1 MAGKYLAPR
10 TDTPGC
16 FPKGGDSI
24 RDKRRKVI
32 TISLAALFFL
42 LALGLTIYPVFS
54 SRYNEAHQSQIHT
67 EYQDAVQALP
77 DTAIPEA
84 RAKAQAYNDELWSS
98 IARYGSYSKDSVSS
112 AVEEYAQLL
121 DLTGT
126 GTMGYVHIPKL
137 AVSLPIY
144 HGTEEETLDR
154 GVGHL
159 IGSSLPIGGSSTHAI
174 LTGHS
179 GLASQKMFSD
189 LDKLEIGDTFYL
201 EVLNEIL
208 AYEVDQINTVL
219 PHDTAYLGLEGGK
232 DLCTL
237 VTCTPF
243 GVNTHRLLI
252 RGHRIAY
259 TPKDEES
266 PTTEPAETSEPVDST
281 WEQEYE
287 KGVYLQFRDIPEIGR
302 AVVSS
307 MSGNDGVGVL
317 AADGDAG
324 LPQLGGTFCHMCFC
338 GSQVQGHFQLD
349 SGNGNDP
356 EHVPLLAADAE

>member
-10 TDTPGC
+10 KNTPGG
-16 FPKGGDSI
+16 FPKGGNSI
-24 RDKRRKVI
+24 RGKRRKII
-32 TISLAALFFL
+32 TISLAVLFFL

-126 GTMGYVHIPKL
+126 GTMAYVHIPKL

-159 IGSSLPIGGSSTHAI
+159 IGSSLPIGGSSTHTI

-219 PHDTAYLGLEGGK
+219 PHDTAYLGLEEGK

-266 PTTEPAETSEPVDST
+266 PTTGPAETSEPVDST

-287 KGVYLQFRDIPEIGR
+287 KGVYFAIGVVVVICLILFLGWLMQRGESR
-302 AVVSS
+302 AS
-307 MSGNDGVGVL
+307 
-317 AADGDAG
+317 
-324 LPQLGGTFCHMCFC
+324 
-338 GSQVQGHFQLD
+338 
-349 SGNGNDP
+349 
-356 EHVPLLAADAE
+356 

>member
-10 TDTPGC
+10 KNTPGC
-16 FPKGGDSI
+16 RPKGGDPI
-24 RDKRRKVI
+24 RDKRRKII
-32 TISLAALFFL
+32 TVALAVLFFL

-126 GTMGYVHIPKL
+126 GTMAYVHIPKL

-159 IGSSLPIGGSSTHAI
+159 IGSSLPIGGGSTHAI

-219 PHDTAYLGLEGGK
+219 PHDTAYLGLEEGK

-287 KGVYLQFRDIPEIGR
+287 KGVYFAIGVVVIICLVLFLGWLMQRGESR
-302 AVVSS
+302 AS
-307 MSGNDGVGVL
+307 
-317 AADGDAG
+317 
-324 LPQLGGTFCHMCFC
+324 
-338 GSQVQGHFQLD
+338 
-349 SGNGNDP
+349 
-356 EHVPLLAADAE
+356 

>member
-16 FPKGGDSI
+16 CPKGENSI
-24 RDKRRKVI
+24 RDKRRKII
-32 TISLAALFFL
+32 TISLAVLFFL

-67 EYQDAVQALP
+67 EYQEAVNALP

-84 RAKAQAYNDELWSS
+84 RAAAQSYNKELWSS
-98 IARYGSYSKDSVSS
+98 IVQYGSYSKDSVTS
-112 AVEEYAQLL
+112 AMEEYAGLL

-159 IGSSLPIGGSSTHAI
+159 IGSSLPIGGGSTHAI

-201 EVLNEIL
+201 EGVSNFQLVQIGKHLDKLEIGDTFYLEVLNKFL

-219 PHDTAYLGLEGGK
+219 PHDTTYLGLEEGK

-259 TPKDEES
+259 TPEDEES
-266 PTTEPAETSEPVDST
+266 PSIEPAETSEPVDST

-287 KGVYLQFRDIPEIGR
+287 KGVYFAIG
-302 AVVSS
+302 VVVVICLILFLGWLMQRGESS
-307 MSGNDGVGVL
+307 AS
-317 AADGDAG
+317 
-324 LPQLGGTFCHMCFC
+324 
-338 GSQVQGHFQLD
+338 
-349 SGNGNDP
+349 
-356 EHVPLLAADAE
+356 

>member
-10 TDTPGC
+10 KNTPGG
-16 FPKGGDSI
+16 FPKGGNSI
-24 RDKRRKVI
+24 RGKRRKI
-32 TISLAALFFL
+32 TTISLAVLFFL

-126 GTMGYVHIPKL
+126 GTMAYVHIPKL

-159 IGSSLPIGGSSTHAI
+159 IGSSLPIGGGSTHAI

-189 LDKLEIGDTFYL
+189 LDKLEIGDAFYL

-219 PHDTAYLGLEGGK
+219 PHDTAYLGLEEGK

-287 KGVYLQFRDIPEIGR
+287 KGVYFAIGVVVIICLVLFLGWLMQRGESR
-302 AVVSS
+302 AS
-307 MSGNDGVGVL
+307 
-317 AADGDAG
+317 
-324 LPQLGGTFCHMCFC
+324 
-338 GSQVQGHFQLD
+338 
-349 SGNGNDP
+349 
-356 EHVPLLAADAE
+356 

>member
-10 TDTPGC
+10 KNTPGC
-16 FPKGGDSI
+16 RPKGGDPI
-24 RDKRRKVI
+24 RDKRRNYSTV
-32 TISLAALFFL
+32 SLAVLFFL

-54 SRYNEAHQSQIHT
+54 SRYNEAHQAQIHT
-67 EYQDAVQALP
+67 EYQDAVNALP

-84 RAKAQAYNDELWSS
+84 RAAAQSYNEELWSS
-98 IARYGSYSKDSVSS
+98 IVQYGSYSKDSVTS
-112 AVEEYAQLL
+112 AMEEYAGLL

-179 GLASQKMFSD
+179 GLASQKMLSD
-189 LDKLEIGDTFYL
+189 LDKLEVGDTFYL
-201 EVLNEIL
+201 EVLNEFL

-219 PHDTAYLGLEGGK
+219 PHDTAYLGLEEGK

-259 TPKDEES
+259 TPEDEES
-266 PTTEPAETSEPVDST
+266 PTIEPAETSEPVDST

-287 KGVYLQFRDIPEIGR
+287 KGVYFAIGVVVVICLILFLGWLMQRGESR
-302 AVVSS
+302 AS
-307 MSGNDGVGVL
+307 
-317 AADGDAG
+317 
-324 LPQLGGTFCHMCFC
+324 
-338 GSQVQGHFQLD
+338 
-349 SGNGNDP
+349 
-356 EHVPLLAADAE
+356 

>member
-10 TDTPGC
+10 APGC
-16 FPKGGDSI
+16 RPKGGDPI
-24 RDKRRKVI
+24 REKRRTII
-32 TISLAALFFL
+32 TISLAVLLFL
-42 LALGLTIYPVFS
+42 LALGLTVYPIFS

-67 EYQDAVQALP
+67 EYQDAVNALP

-84 RAKAQAYNDELWSS
+84 RAAAQSYNEELWSS
-98 IARYGSYSKDSVSS
+98 IVQYGSYSKDSVTS
-112 AVEEYAQLL
+112 AMEEYAGLL

-189 LDKLEIGDTFYL
+189 LDKLEVGDTFYL
-201 EVLNEIL
+201 EVLNEFL

-219 PHDTAYLGLEGGK
+219 PHDTAYLGLEEGK

-259 TPKDEES
+259 TPEDEES
-266 PTTEPAETSEPVDST
+266 PTIEPAETSEPVDST

-287 KGVYLQFRDIPEIGR
+287 KGVYFAIGVVVVICLILFLGWLMQRGESR
-302 AVVSS
+302 AS
-307 MSGNDGVGVL
+307 
-317 AADGDAG
+317 
-324 LPQLGGTFCHMCFC
+324 
-338 GSQVQGHFQLD
+338 
-349 SGNGNDP
+349 
-356 EHVPLLAADAE
+356 

>member
-16 FPKGGDSI
+16 CPKGENSI
-24 RDKRRKVI
+24 RDKRRKII
-32 TISLAALFFL
+32 TISLAVLFFL

-67 EYQDAVQALP
+67 EYQEAVNALP

-84 RAKAQAYNDELWSS
+84 RAAAQSYNKELWSS
-98 IARYGSYSKDSVSS
+98 IVQYGSYSKDSVTS
-112 AVEEYAQLL
+112 AMEEYAGLL

-201 EVLNEIL
+201 EVLNEFL

-219 PHDTAYLGLEGGK
+219 PHDTTYLGLEEGK

-243 GVNTHRLLI
+243 GVNTHRLLV
-252 RGHRIAY
+252 RGHRVAY
-259 TPKDEES
+259 TPEDEES
-266 PTTEPAETSEPVDST
+266 PTIEPAETSEPVDST

-287 KGVYLQFRDIPEIGR
+287 KGVYFAIGVIVVICLILFLGWLTQRGESR
-302 AVVSS
+302 AS
-307 MSGNDGVGVL
+307 
-317 AADGDAG
+317 
-324 LPQLGGTFCHMCFC
+324 
-338 GSQVQGHFQLD
+338 
-349 SGNGNDP
+349 
-356 EHVPLLAADAE
+356 

>member
-10 TDTPGC
+10 TPGC
-16 FPKGGDSI
+16 RPKGGNPI
-24 RDKRRKVI
+24 REKQRTII
-32 TISLAALFFL
+32 TIALAVLFFL
-42 LALGLTIYPVFS
+42 LALGLTVYPIFS
-54 SRYNEAHQSQIHT
+54 SRYNEVHQSQIHT

-77 DTAIPEA
+77 DTAVPEA
-84 RAKAQAYNDELWSS
+84 RAAAQAYNEKLWSS
-98 IARYGSYSKDSVSS
+98 IVRYGSYSKDSVTS
-112 AVEEYAQLL
+112 AVEEYVQLL

-137 AVSLPIY
+137 GVSLPIY

-189 LDKLEIGDTFYL
+189 LDKLEVGDTFYL
-201 EVLNEIL
+201 EVLNEFL

-219 PHDTAYLGLEGGK
+219 PHDTAYLGLEEGK

-259 TPKDEES
+259 TPEDEES
-266 PTTEPAETSEPVDST
+266 PTIEPAETSEPVDST

-287 KGVYLQFRDIPEIGR
+287 KGVYFAIGVVVVICLILFLGWLMQRGESR
-302 AVVSS
+302 AS
-307 MSGNDGVGVL
+307 
-317 AADGDAG
+317 
-324 LPQLGGTFCHMCFC
+324 
-338 GSQVQGHFQLD
+338 
-349 SGNGNDP
+349 
-356 EHVPLLAADAE
+356 

>member
-1 MAGKYLAPR
+1 MAGKYLTPR
-10 TDTPGC
+10 KNTPGC
-16 FPKGGDSI
+16 RPKGGDPI
-24 RDKRRKVI
+24 REKRRTII
-32 TISLAALFFL
+32 TISLAVLLFL
-42 LALGLTIYPVFS
+42 LALGLTVYPIFS

-67 EYQDAVQALP
+67 EYQDAVNALP

-84 RAKAQAYNDELWSS
+84 RAAAQSYNEELWSS
-98 IARYGSYSKDSVSS
+98 IIQYGSYSKDSVTS
-112 AVEEYAQLL
+112 AMEEYAGLL

-189 LDKLEIGDTFYL
+189 LDKLEVGDTFYL
-201 EVLNEIL
+201 EVLNEFL

-219 PHDTAYLGLEGGK
+219 PHDTAYLGLEEGK

-259 TPKDEES
+259 TPEDEES
-266 PTTEPAETSEPVDST
+266 PTIEPAETSEPVDST

-287 KGVYLQFRDIPEIGR
+287 KGVYFAIGVVVVICLILFLGWLMQRGESR
-302 AVVSS
+302 AS
-307 MSGNDGVGVL
+307 
-317 AADGDAG
+317 
-324 LPQLGGTFCHMCFC
+324 
-338 GSQVQGHFQLD
+338 
-349 SGNGNDP
+349 
-356 EHVPLLAADAE
+356 

>member
-10 TDTPGC
+10 KSTPGC
-16 FPKGGDSI
+16 RPKGGDPI
-24 RDKRRKVI
+24 RDKRRKII
-32 TISLAALFFL
+32 TISLAVLFFL
-42 LALGLTIYPVFS
+42 LALGLTVYPIFS
-54 SRYNEAHQSQIHT
+54 SRYNEVHQSLIHT
-67 EYQDAVQALP
+67 EYRNAVQALP

-84 RAKAQAYNDELWSS
+84 RAKAQAYNEELWSS
-98 IARYGSYSKDSVSS
+98 IVRYGSYSKNSVTS

-137 AVSLPIY
+137 AVTLPIC
-144 HGTEEETLDR
+144 HGTEEETLER

-159 IGSSLPIGGSSTHAI
+159 IGSSLPIGGSSTHTI

-189 LDKLEIGDTFYL
+189 LDKLEVGDTFYL
-201 EVLNEIL
+201 EVLNEVL

-219 PHDTAYLGLEGGK
+219 PHDTTYLGLEENK

-243 GVNTHRLLI
+243 GANTHRLLV
-252 RGHRIAY
+252 RGHRISY
-259 TPKDEES
+259 TPEDSEN
-266 PTTEPAETSEPVDST
+266 PTTELAETNETVDST

-287 KGVYLQFRDIPEIGR
+287 KGVYFAIGIV
-302 AVVSS
+302 ALICLILFIIWLTQK
-307 MSGNDGVGVL
+307 GENN
-317 AADGDAG
+317 AA
-324 LPQLGGTFCHMCFC
+324 
-338 GSQVQGHFQLD
+338 
-349 SGNGNDP
+349 
-356 EHVPLLAADAE
+356 

>member
-10 TDTPGC
+10 KNTPGC
-16 FPKGGDSI
+16 RPKGGDPI
-24 RDKRRKVI
+24 REKRRTII
-32 TISLAALFFL
+32 TISLAVLLFL
-42 LALGLTIYPVFS
+42 LALGLTVYPIFS

-67 EYQDAVQALP
+67 EYQDAVNALP

-84 RAKAQAYNDELWSS
+84 RAAAQSYNEELWSS
-98 IARYGSYSKDSVSS
+98 IVQYGSYSKDSVTS
-112 AVEEYAQLL
+112 AMEEYAGLL

-189 LDKLEIGDTFYL
+189 LDKLEVGDTFYL
-201 EVLNEIL
+201 EVLNEFL

-219 PHDTAYLGLEGGK
+219 PHDTAYLGLEEGK

-259 TPKDEES
+259 TPEDEES
-266 PTTEPAETSEPVDST
+266 PTIEPAETSEPVDST

-287 KGVYLQFRDIPEIGR
+287 KGVYFAIGVVVVICLILFLGWLMQRGESR
-302 AVVSS
+302 AS
-307 MSGNDGVGVL
+307 
-317 AADGDAG
+317 
-324 LPQLGGTFCHMCFC
+324 
-338 GSQVQGHFQLD
+338 
-349 SGNGNDP
+349 
-356 EHVPLLAADAE
+356 

>member
-16 FPKGGDSI
+16 CPKGENSI
-24 RDKRRKVI
+24 RDKRRKII
-32 TISLAALFFL
+32 TISLAVLFFL
-42 LALGLTIYPVFS
+42 LALGLTIYPLFS

-67 EYQDAVQALP
+67 EYQEAVNALP

-84 RAKAQAYNDELWSS
+84 RAAAQSYNKELWSS
-98 IARYGSYSKDSVSS
+98 IVQYGSYSKDSVTS
-112 AVEEYAQLL
+112 AMEEYAGLL

-159 IGSSLPIGGSSTHAI
+159 IGSSLPIGGGSTHAI

-201 EVLNEIL
+201 EVLNKFL

-219 PHDTAYLGLEGGK
+219 PHDTTYLGLEEGK

-259 TPKDEES
+259 TPEDEES
-266 PTTEPAETSEPVDST
+266 PSIEPAETSEPVDST

-287 KGVYLQFRDIPEIGR
+287 KGVYFAIGVIVVICLILFLGWLTQRGESR
-302 AVVSS
+302 AS
-307 MSGNDGVGVL
+307 
-317 AADGDAG
+317 
-324 LPQLGGTFCHMCFC
+324 
-338 GSQVQGHFQLD
+338 
-349 SGNGNDP
+349 
-356 EHVPLLAADAE
+356 

>member
-16 FPKGGDSI
+16 CPKGENSI
-24 RDKRRKVI
+24 RDKRRKII
-32 TISLAALFFL
+32 TISLAVLFFL

-67 EYQDAVQALP
+67 EYQEAVNALP

-84 RAKAQAYNDELWSS
+84 RAAAQSYNKELWSS
-98 IARYGSYSKDSVSS
+98 IVQYGSYSKDSVTS
-112 AVEEYAQLL
+112 AMEEYAGLL

-159 IGSSLPIGGSSTHAI
+159 IGSSLPIGGGSTHAI

-201 EVLNEIL
+201 EVLNKFL

-219 PHDTAYLGLEGGK
+219 PHDTTYLGLEEGK

-259 TPKDEES
+259 TPEDEES
-266 PTTEPAETSEPVDST
+266 PSIEPAETSEPVDST

-287 KGVYLQFRDIPEIGR
+287 KGVYFAIGVVVVICLILFLGWLMQRGESR
-302 AVVSS
+302 AS
-307 MSGNDGVGVL
+307 
-317 AADGDAG
+317 
-324 LPQLGGTFCHMCFC
+324 
-338 GSQVQGHFQLD
+338 
-349 SGNGNDP
+349 
-356 EHVPLLAADAE
+356 

>member
-1 MAGKYLAPR
+1 MAGKYLTPR
-10 TDTPGC
+10 KNTPGC
-16 FPKGGDSI
+16 RPKGGDPI
-24 RDKRRKVI
+24 REKRRTII
-32 TISLAALFFL
+32 TISLAVLLFL
-42 LALGLTIYPVFS
+42 LALGLTVYPIFS
-54 SRYNEAHQSQIHT
+54 SRYNDAHQSQIHT
-67 EYQDAVQALP
+67 EYQDAVNALP

-84 RAKAQAYNDELWSS
+84 RAAAQSYNEELWSS
-98 IARYGSYSKDSVSS
+98 IVQYGSYSKDSVTS
-112 AVEEYAQLL
+112 AMEEYAGLL

-189 LDKLEIGDTFYL
+189 LDKLEVGDTFYL
-201 EVLNEIL
+201 EVLNEFL

-219 PHDTAYLGLEGGK
+219 PHDTAYLGLEEGK

-259 TPKDEES
+259 TPEDEES
-266 PTTEPAETSEPVDST
+266 PTIEPAETSEPVDST

-287 KGVYLQFRDIPEIGR
+287 KGVYFAIGVVVVICLILFLGWLMQRGESR
-302 AVVSS
+302 AS
-307 MSGNDGVGVL
+307 
-317 AADGDAG
+317 
-324 LPQLGGTFCHMCFC
+324 
-338 GSQVQGHFQLD
+338 
-349 SGNGNDP
+349 
-356 EHVPLLAADAE
+356 

>member
-1 MAGKYLAPR
+1 MAGKYLTPR
-10 TDTPGC
+10 KNTPGC
-16 FPKGGDSI
+16 RPKGGDPI
-24 RDKRRKVI
+24 REKRRTII
-32 TISLAALFFL
+32 TISLAVLLFL
-42 LALGLTIYPVFS
+42 LALGLTVYPIFS

-67 EYQDAVQALP
+67 EYQDAVNALP

-84 RAKAQAYNDELWSS
+84 RAAAQSYNEELWSS
-98 IARYGSYSKDSVSS
+98 IVQYGSYSKDSVTS
-112 AVEEYAQLL
+112 AMEEYAGLL

-189 LDKLEIGDTFYL
+189 LDKLEVGDTFYL
-201 EVLNEIL
+201 EVLNEFL

-219 PHDTAYLGLEGGK
+219 PHDTAYLGLEEGK

-259 TPKDEES
+259 TPEDEES
-266 PTTEPAETSEPVDST
+266 PTIEPAETSEPVDST

-287 KGVYLQFRDIPEIGR
+287 KGVYFAIG
-302 AVVSS
+302 VVVVICLILFLGWLMQRGESS
-307 MSGNDGVGVL
+307 AS
-317 AADGDAG
+317 
-324 LPQLGGTFCHMCFC
+324 
-338 GSQVQGHFQLD
+338 
-349 SGNGNDP
+349 
-356 EHVPLLAADAE
+356 

>member
-10 TDTPGC
+10 KNTPGC
-16 FPKGGDSI
+16 RPKGGDPI
-24 RDKRRKVI
+24 RDRRRKII
-32 TISLAALFFL
+32 TIALAVLFFL
-42 LALGLTIYPVFS
+42 LALGLTVYPIFS

-77 DTAIPEA
+77 DAAIPEA
-84 RAKAQAYNDELWSS
+84 RTKAQAYNEELWSS
-98 IARYGSYSKDSVSS
+98 IVRHGSYSKDSVTS

-137 AVSLPIY
+137 EVSLPIY

-189 LDKLEIGDTFYL
+189 LDKLEVGDTFYL
-201 EVLNEIL
+201 EVLNEVL

-219 PHDTAYLGLEGGK
+219 PYDTTYLGLEEGQ

-243 GVNTHRLLI
+243 GVNTHRLLV
-252 RGHRIAY
+252 RGHRIPY
-259 TPKDEES
+259 TPENTENPAIELAETEES
-266 PTTEPAETSEPVDST
+266 VDST

-287 KGVYLQFRDIPEIGR
+287 KGVYLAIGIV
-302 AVVSS
+302 ALICLILFIVWLTQK
-307 MSGNDGVGVL
+307 GENN
-317 AADGDAG
+317 AA
-324 LPQLGGTFCHMCFC
+324 
-338 GSQVQGHFQLD
+338 
-349 SGNGNDP
+349 
-356 EHVPLLAADAE
+356 

>member
-1 MAGKYLAPR
+1 MAGKYLTPR
-10 TDTPGC
+10 KNTPGC
-16 FPKGGDSI
+16 RPKGGDPI
-24 RDKRRKVI
+24 REKRRTII
-32 TISLAALFFL
+32 TISLAVLLFL
-42 LALGLTIYPVFS
+42 LALGLTVYPIFS

-67 EYQDAVQALP
+67 EYQDAVNALP

-84 RAKAQAYNDELWSS
+84 RAAAQSYNEELWSS
-98 IARYGSYSKDSVSS
+98 IVQYGSYSKDSVTS
-112 AVEEYAQLL
+112 AMEEYAGLL
-121 DLTGT
+121 DLAGT

-189 LDKLEIGDTFYL
+189 LDKLEVGDTFYL
-201 EVLNEIL
+201 EVLNEFL

-219 PHDTAYLGLEGGK
+219 PHDTAYLGLEEGK

-259 TPKDEES
+259 TPEDEES
-266 PTTEPAETSEPVDST
+266 PTIEPAETSEPVDST

-287 KGVYLQFRDIPEIGR
+287 KGVYFAIGVVVVICLILFLGWLMQRGESR
-302 AVVSS
+302 AS
-307 MSGNDGVGVL
+307 
-317 AADGDAG
+317 
-324 LPQLGGTFCHMCFC
+324 
-338 GSQVQGHFQLD
+338 
-349 SGNGNDP
+349 
-356 EHVPLLAADAE
+356 

>member
-1 MAGKYLAPR
+1 MAGKYLTPR
-10 TDTPGC
+10 KNTPGC
-16 FPKGGDSI
+16 RPKGGDPI
-24 RDKRRKVI
+24 REKRRTII
-32 TISLAALFFL
+32 TISLAVLLFL
-42 LALGLTIYPVFS
+42 LALGLTVYPIFS

-67 EYQDAVQALP
+67 EYQDAVNALP

-84 RAKAQAYNDELWSS
+84 RAAAQSYNEELWSS
-98 IARYGSYSKDSVSS
+98 IVQYGSYSKDSVTS
-112 AVEEYAQLL
+112 AMEEYAGLL

-189 LDKLEIGDTFYL
+189 LDKLEVGDTFYL
-201 EVLNEIL
+201 EVLNEFL

-219 PHDTAYLGLEGGK
+219 PHDTAYLGLEEGK

-259 TPKDEES
+259 TPEDEES
-266 PTTEPAETSEPVDST
+266 PTIEPAETSEPVDST

-287 KGVYLQFRDIPEIGR
+287 EGVYFAIGVVVVICLILFLGWLMQRGESR
-302 AVVSS
+302 AS
-307 MSGNDGVGVL
+307 
-317 AADGDAG
+317 
-324 LPQLGGTFCHMCFC
+324 
-338 GSQVQGHFQLD
+338 
-349 SGNGNDP
+349 
-356 EHVPLLAADAE
+356 

>member
-10 TDTPGC
+10 TGTPGY

-24 RDKRRKVI
+24 RDKRRKII
-32 TISLAALFFL
+32 TISLAVLFFL

-67 EYQDAVQALP
+67 EYQEAVNALP

-84 RAKAQAYNDELWSS
+84 RAAAQSYNEELWSS
-98 IARYGSYSKDSVSS
+98 IVQYGSYSKDSVAS
-112 AVEEYAQLL
+112 AMEEYAGLL

-126 GTMGYVHIPKL
+126 GTMGYIHIPKL

-179 GLASQKMFSD
+179 GLVSQKMFSD
-189 LDKLEIGDTFYL
+189 LDKLEVGDTFYL
-201 EVLNEIL
+201 EVLNEFL

-219 PHDTAYLGLEGGK
+219 PHDTAYLGLEEGR

-259 TPKDEES
+259 TPEDEES
-266 PTTEPAETSEPVDST
+266 PTIEPAETSEPVDST

-287 KGVYLQFRDIPEIGR
+287 KGVYFAIG
-302 AVVSS
+302 VVVVICLILFLGWLMQRGESS
-307 MSGNDGVGVL
+307 AS
-317 AADGDAG
+317 
-324 LPQLGGTFCHMCFC
+324 
-338 GSQVQGHFQLD
+338 
-349 SGNGNDP
+349 
-356 EHVPLLAADAE
+356 

>member
-16 FPKGGDSI
+16 CPKGENSI
-24 RDKRRKVI
+24 RDKRRKII
-32 TISLAALFFL
+32 TISLAVLFFL

-67 EYQDAVQALP
+67 EYQEAVNALP

-84 RAKAQAYNDELWSS
+84 RAAAQSYNKELWSS
-98 IARYGSYSKDSVSS
+98 IVQYGSYSKDSVTS
-112 AVEEYAQLL
+112 AMEEYAGLL

-159 IGSSLPIGGSSTHAI
+159 IGSSLPIGGGSTHAI

-201 EVLNEIL
+201 EVLNEFL

-219 PHDTAYLGLEGGK
+219 PHDTTYLGLEEGK

-259 TPKDEES
+259 TPEDEES
-266 PTTEPAETSEPVDST
+266 PSIEPAETSEPVDST

-287 KGVYLQFRDIPEIGR
+287 KGVCFAIGVVVVICLILFLGWLMQRGESR
-302 AVVSS
+302 AS
-307 MSGNDGVGVL
+307 
-317 AADGDAG
+317 
-324 LPQLGGTFCHMCFC
+324 
-338 GSQVQGHFQLD
+338 
-349 SGNGNDP
+349 
-356 EHVPLLAADAE
+356 

>member
-10 TDTPGC
+10 RSTPGC
-16 FPKGGDSI
+16 CPKGGDSI
-24 RDKRRKVI
+24 RGKRRKII
-32 TISLAALFFL
+32 TISLAVLFFL

-67 EYQDAVQALP
+67 EYQEAVNALP

-84 RAKAQAYNDELWSS
+84 RAAAQSYNEELWSS
-98 IARYGSYSKDSVSS
+98 IVQYGSYSKDSVTS
-112 AVEEYAQLL
+112 AMEEYAGLL
-121 DLTGT
+121 DLTDT

-189 LDKLEIGDTFYL
+189 LDKLEVGDTFYL
-201 EVLNEIL
+201 EVLNEFL

-219 PHDTAYLGLEGGK
+219 PHDTTYLGLEEGK
-232 DLCTL
+232 DFCTL

-259 TPKDEES
+259 TPEDEES
-266 PTTEPAETSEPVDST
+266 PTIEPAETSEPVDST

-287 KGVYLQFRDIPEIGR
+287 KGVYFAIG
-302 AVVSS
+302 VV
-307 MSGNDGVGVL
+307 VVICL
-317 AADGDAG
+317 I
-324 LPQLGGTFCHMCFC
+324 LFLGWLMQRGE
-338 GSQVQGHFQLD
+338 SNA
-349 SGNGNDP
+349 S
-356 EHVPLLAADAE
+356 

>member
-16 FPKGGDSI
+16 CPKGENSI
-24 RDKRRKVI
+24 RDKRRKII
-32 TISLAALFFL
+32 TISLAVLFFL

-67 EYQDAVQALP
+67 EYQEAVNALP

-84 RAKAQAYNDELWSS
+84 RAAAQSYNKELWSS
-98 IARYGSYSKDSVSS
+98 IVQYGSYSKDSVTS
-112 AVEEYAQLL
+112 AMEEYAGLL

-159 IGSSLPIGGSSTHAI
+159 IGSSLPIGGGSTHAI

-201 EVLNEIL
+201 EVLNKFL

-219 PHDTAYLGLEGGK
+219 PHDTTYLGLEEGK

-259 TPKDEES
+259 TPEDEES
-266 PTTEPAETSEPVDST
+266 PSIEPAETSEPVDST

-287 KGVYLQFRDIPEIGR
+287 KGVYFAIG
-302 AVVSS
+302 VVVVICLILFLGWLMQRGESS
-307 MSGNDGVGVL
+307 AS
-317 AADGDAG
+317 
-324 LPQLGGTFCHMCFC
+324 
-338 GSQVQGHFQLD
+338 
-349 SGNGNDP
+349 
-356 EHVPLLAADAE
+356 

>member
-10 TDTPGC
+10 TDTPGRC
-16 FPKGGDSI
+16 PKGGDSI
-24 RDKRRKVI
+24 RDKRRKII
-32 TISLAALFFL
+32 TISLAVLFFL

-67 EYQDAVQALP
+67 EYQDAVNALP
-77 DTAIPEA
+77 DTAIPET
-84 RAKAQAYNDELWSS
+84 RAAAQSYNEELWSS
-98 IARYGSYSKDSVSS
+98 IVQYGSYSKDSVTS
-112 AVEEYAQLL
+112 AMEEYAGLL

-189 LDKLEIGDTFYL
+189 LDKLEIGDSFYL
-201 EVLNEIL
+201 EVLNEFL

-219 PHDTAYLGLEGGK
+219 PHDTTYLGLEEGK

-259 TPKDEES
+259 TPEDEES
-266 PTTEPAETSEPVDST
+266 PTIEPAETGEPVDST

-287 KGVYLQFRDIPEIGR
+287 KGVYFAIGV
-302 AVVSS
+302 AVVIC
-307 MSGNDGVGVL
+307 L
-317 AADGDAG
+317 I
-324 LPQLGGTFCHMCFC
+324 LFLGWLMQRGE
-338 GSQVQGHFQLD
+338 SRA
-349 SGNGNDP
+349 S
-356 EHVPLLAADAE
+356 